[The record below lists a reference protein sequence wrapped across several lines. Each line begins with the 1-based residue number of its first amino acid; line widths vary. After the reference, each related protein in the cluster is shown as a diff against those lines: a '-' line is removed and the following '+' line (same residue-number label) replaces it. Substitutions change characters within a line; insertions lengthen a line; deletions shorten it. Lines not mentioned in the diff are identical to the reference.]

1 MLPRGYLPPHGM
13 LLFVM
18 AKSTT
23 VPRILITGASDGI
36 GLALAQHYHWRG
48 AHLLLVARRPAATLP
63 PELRAHPYLRCDL
76 AQPYAA
82 DVVAAWLAQQQVDHV
97 DLLVHNAAA
106 GYYGAVHTQPAASI
120 AHLLHLNLWAPL
132 ALTHR
137 LLPLLPGGKVVFVG
151 SVATALPAPDY
162 AVYAATKA
170 ALAGFARAVRIE
182 LAPDVQVQVIHPG
195 ATRTAMHARS
205 GAAHLDTARYADPQ
219 QVAVQ
224 LATAI
229 SAGDAVAVLGTTNR
243 VLWRAGRTTPDAVD
257 DLLRARYRLPAPLTV
272 APARA
277 PADTPH
283 CVITG
288 AAAGIGR
295 ELALACAAAGYH
307 VTGIDRDA
315 PSAAATLADLQE
327 RDPTARFIVADLAR
341 PAELERLL
349 ADLPPR
355 IDLLVQNAGISAAG
369 AFAQLDLAA
378 QHAVLAVNMYAPLLL
393 TPLLLQRG
401 MLARGSTLVFVSSL
415 SHYLGY
421 PGAAVYA
428 ASKDGIAAYARSL
441 GVALAP
447 ADMHVTT
454 VFPGPTRTDHARRY
468 SPDNRREQQRM
479 PPADVAQAI
488 LRAVVT
494 RQRRVIPG
502 ASNRVL
508 ARLGRVAP
516 GVFDGIMKQMLYE
529 PLMQGVT
536 HTR

>member
-1 MLPRGYLPPHGM
+1 M
-13 LLFVM
+13 LLCVM
-18 AKSTT
+18 ATPTT

-48 AHLLLVARRPAATLP
+48 ARLLLVARRAASALP

-82 DVVAAWLAQQQVDHV
+82 EVVAAWLAQQQVAHL
-97 DLLVHNAAA
+97 DLLVQNAAA
-106 GYYGAVHTQPAASI
+106 GYYGAVQSQPAASI

-137 LLPLLPGGKVVFVG
+137 LLPLLHGGKVVFVG
-151 SVATALPAPDY
+151 SVAAALPAPDY

-170 ALAGFARAVRIE
+170 ALAGFARALRVE
-182 LAPDVQVQVIHPG
+182 LAPTVQVQVIHPG
-195 ATRTAMHARS
+195 ATRTAMHATS
-205 GAAHLDTARYADPQ
+205 GAAHRDTARYADPQ

-224 LATAI
+224 LADAI
-229 SAGDAVAVLGTTNR
+229 SAGDPVAVLGATNR
-243 VLWRAGRTTPDAVD
+243 VLWRAGRTTPDALD

-277 PADTPH
+277 PDEAPH

-295 ELALACAAAGYH
+295 ELALVCAAAGYH
-307 VTGIDRDA
+307 VTGIDCDA
-315 PSAAATLADLQE
+315 LAAAATLADLQE
-327 RDPTARFIVADLAR
+327 RDPAARFIVADLAR
-341 PAELERLL
+341 PAEIERLL

-355 IDLLVQNAGISAAG
+355 IDLLVHNAGISAVG
-369 AFAQLDLAA
+369 AFAMLDLVA
-378 QHAVLAVNMYAPLLL
+378 QHAVLAVNLHAPLLL

-401 MLARGSTLVFVSSL
+401 MLARGGTLVFVSSL
-415 SHYLGY
+415 AHYLGY

-447 ADMHVTT
+447 AAIHVTT
-454 VFPGPTRTDHARRY
+454 VFPGPTRTAHARRY
-468 SPDNRREQQRM
+468 SPDNRREHRRM
-479 PPADVAQAI
+479 SPDEVARAI
-488 LRAVVT
+488 LQAVAH

-516 GVFDGIMKQMLYE
+516 GAFDGIMKKTLYE
-529 PLMQGVT
+529 PLIQGEKP
-536 HTR
+536 HI